1 MKRNNFNPHIP
12 SINRINKLRNME
24 EQNNMS
30 RMLLNFEQI
39 KKQAEDEKEY
49 STSRE
54 WCSAKDIAL
63 TRNLAERYEQTLAAI
78 NEEVEIHEQKVMKHL
93 NKM

>member
-1 MKRNNFNPHIP
+1 
-12 SINRINKLRNME
+12 ME

-63 TRNLAERYEQTLAAI
+63 ARNLAEHYEQTLAAI
-78 NEEVEIHEQKVMKHL
+78 DEEVEIHEQKVMKHL
-93 NKM
+93 DKM